1 MVFGW
6 LKDIKERNNEIR
18 KLYNEKIQCLEEQ
31 IDNFEKDIE
40 LYGIDKMD
48 SKRFIWDI
56 CCEAINQDMDKKRKR
71 VLGKE
76 FLEDYKATAE
86 ILVYTELYYHRVH

>member
-1 MVFGW
+1 
-6 LKDIKERNNEIR
+6 
-18 KLYNEKIQCLEEQ
+18 
-31 IDNFEKDIE
+31 
-40 LYGIDKMD
+40 MD

-56 CCEAINQDMDKKRKR
+56 CCEAINQDMDKKKKR
-71 VLGKE
+71 VLGKK